1 MDNDTDL
8 TSTVIDMPMSDMEEE
23 SNTDFH
29 TVIELPLEDLEE
41 ESVDSSSLFE
51 ENIKTVKTLGA
62 VTALTQCV
70 LVHIIILCVIC
81 VGLYNLTLST
91 SKTELWVA
99 LVSAEISS
107 LCPSPSQF
115 TAKQWLTPS
124 RPA

>member
-8 TSTVIDMPMSDMEEE
+8 T
-23 SNTDFH
+23 H
-29 TVIELPLEDLEE
+29 TVIEMPTEDLEE
-41 ESVDSSSLFE
+41 ETVDSSNPSE
-51 ENIKTVKTLGA
+51 ENIKIVKTLGA

-81 VGLYNLTLST
+81 VGLYNLTIST
-91 SKTELWVA
+91 EKTELWVA
-99 LVSAEISS
+99 LVSAGISS

-115 TAKQWLTPS
+115 APSVKQWLTPS